1 MKRTLSIICTICIT
15 LVAYAQEM
23 HIEQFAKLKKGP
35 FNMKH
40 VVIDKQQAIL
50 DLKTGEKGFSF
61 LADGKTEVQAE
72 EGDGMLTLKVPNK
85 TTFIV
90 IKHPDYG
97 QLTWKVPGDGLR
109 KKKHYQATLI
119 TLSPDKEY
127 KLQKQW
133 VIFEIQ
139 PPRAILTIDSTTTA
153 IREERVQ
160 FYLPIGKH
168 TYRIEAPFHEEETDS
183 FELDDQERKIIQVF
197 LQPFY
202 SYLTVKTAIEDC
214 DIYVDGQKIGRGQG
228 TSGHLFEG
236 THHLTVIKGQYRYYD
251 DDVSIG
257 RSEKKRI
264 ELSAAELFPR
274 VTKKRSVAIPQPV
287 QTANIGSGNTAA
299 DSTKA
304 PTISAPVTITAADDS
319 TGIWVDR
326 EFKGNGSWTGQLEAG
341 FHLISTEKE
350 GLESR
355 STTLWV
361 DDATPKEINLLAPM
375 ANYGLINIHSNE
387 IGAKVYINDKYVGT
401 TPCVVKDLPASRDI
415 MVRLEKDGYFRAE
428 KKVWIIGNDLIDLN
442 LKLIKN
448 NNKKKK

>member
-1 MKRTLSIICTICIT
+1 M
-15 LVAYAQEM
+15 VAYAQEM

-50 DLKTGEKGFSF
+50 DLRTGEKGFSF
-61 LADGKTEVQAE
+61 LADGKTEAQAE

-85 TTFIV
+85 TAFIV

-97 QLTWKVPGDGLR
+97 QLTWKVPGKGLR
-109 KKKHYQATLI
+109 KKKRYQATLI
-119 TLSPDKEY
+119 TLSPEKEY

-153 IREERVQ
+153 IREEKNQ

-168 TYRIEAPFHEEETDS
+168 SYSIEAPFHKEEADS
-183 FELDDQERKIIQVF
+183 FELDDQERKIIQIF

-236 THHLTVIKGQYRYYD
+236 THHLTVIKGQHRYYD

-264 ELSAAELFPR
+264 ELSAEELYPR
-274 VTKKRSVAIPQPV
+274 VSKRHRAPVPQPS
-287 QTANIGSGNTAA
+287 QTASTGTERTAA
-299 DSTKA
+299 DST
-304 PTISAPVTITAADDS
+304 TSLVISAPVTITAADDS

-375 ANYGLINIHSNE
+375 ANFGLINIHSNE

-401 TPCVVKDLPASRDI
+401 TPYVVKDLPTSRDI
-415 MVRLEKDGYFRAE
+415 TVRLEKDGFFQAE
-428 KKVWIIGNDLIDLN
+428 KKVRIIGNDLIDLK
-442 LKLIKN
+442 LKLTRNK
-448 NNKKKK
+448 NKKKK